1 MSDKQRFTEQN
12 YLEFKQLWD
21 DSGIKKTLEY
31 RHQFQLID
39 TAEYLFDHM
48 HLYWHDD
55 YIPTFEDLIH
65 SRQRTTGINKIHFA
79 IKDDKGHLQEIYEIF
94 DVGGQKN
101 ERRKWVHFFDNTD
114 AIIFVAALSEYNQ
127 LLWEDHRSN
136 RMKEAI
142 GLFRGIVN
150 LPVFKKSDV
159 ILFLNKS
166 DLFKSKVGKYRIKD
180 YFRDYSGNETEEDG
194 IEFFKKKFCEQRRGE
209 ALNKLI
215 YAHVTCATDGDCVK
229 KMFASVRDI
238 VISDELAKG
247 GFL

>member
-1 MSDKQRFTEQN
+1 MNVENGF
-12 YLEFKQLWD
+12 
-21 DSGIKKTLEY
+21 I
-31 RHQFQLID
+31 
-39 TAEYLFDHM
+39 
-48 HLYWHDD
+48 
-55 YIPTFEDLIH
+55 
-65 SRQRTTGINKIHFA
+65 
-79 IKDDKGHLQEIYEIF
+79 
-94 DVGGQKN
+94 
-101 ERRKWVHFFDNTD
+101 FFDNTD

>member
-1 MSDKQRFTEQN
+1 
-12 YLEFKQLWD
+12 
-21 DSGIKKTLEY
+21 
-31 RHQFQLID
+31 
-39 TAEYLFDHM
+39 
-48 HLYWHDD
+48 
-55 YIPTFEDLIH
+55 
-65 SRQRTTGINKIHFA
+65 
-79 IKDDKGHLQEIYEIF
+79 
-94 DVGGQKN
+94 
-101 ERRKWVHFFDNTD
+101 
-114 AIIFVAALSEYNQ
+114 
-127 LLWEDHRSN
+127 
-136 RMKEAI
+136 MKEAI

-166 DLFKSKVGKYRIKD
+166 DLFKSKVGKYKIKE
-180 YFRDYSGNETEEDG
+180 YFRDYAGNETEDDG
-194 IEFFKKKFCEQRRGE
+194 IDFFKKKFCEQRRGE

>member
-101 ERRKWVHFFDNTD
+101 ERRKWVHFF
-114 AIIFVAALSEYNQ
+114 
-127 LLWEDHRSN
+127 
-136 RMKEAI
+136 
-142 GLFRGIVN
+142 
-150 LPVFKKSDV
+150 
-159 ILFLNKS
+159 
-166 DLFKSKVGKYRIKD
+166 
-180 YFRDYSGNETEEDG
+180 
-194 IEFFKKKFCEQRRGE
+194 
-209 ALNKLI
+209 
-215 YAHVTCATDGDCVK
+215 
-229 KMFASVRDI
+229 
-238 VISDELAKG
+238 
-247 GFL
+247 